1 LLSKATSKLI
11 NRTMDKDPARAIV
24 LRTRFANDAKSRF
37 TALKKAIHESIVVND
52 CFGLQQNVLSI
63 FASPKL
69 DAAKPKEFQFLSD
82 DKKMEAFNFW
92 LASQIDKGILEV
104 KQDGPWT
111 NYYIKEGYDK
121 GRSNALSD
129 LSKYTGNN
137 VFKDTVVGLGGRVNT
152 DILKTLYT
160 RAFDQLKGVTQ
171 AMSVQIGRILSSGLL
186 EGKTPSQIAFE
197 INDRVD
203 KIGIVRAKLIARTE
217 LQYAINFA
225 ILKEYERAE
234 AILGEVV
241 KGRWWTQQ
249 DERVRK
255 RHRAWHGKVYTREQ
269 LMGMVGA
276 INCRCSVLPYIES
289 IERKSR

>member
-1 LLSKATSKLI
+1 
-11 NRTMDKDPARAIV
+11 
-24 LRTRFANDAKSRF
+24 
-37 TALKKAIHESIVVND
+37 
-52 CFGLQQNVLSI
+52 
-63 FASPKL
+63 
-69 DAAKPKEFQFLSD
+69 
-82 DKKMEAFNFW
+82 
-92 LASQIDKGILEV
+92 
-104 KQDGPWT
+104 
-111 NYYIKEGYDK
+111 
-121 GRSNALSD
+121 